1 MSLSSHTIRI
11 STGYI
16 VHVDTLKSDLM
27 VHECSAAVSAEQP
40 IDRNPRIGLAVNM
53 TAARALGIQFP
64 PTILA
69 FAEEVFE

>member
-1 MSLSSHTIRI
+1 
-11 STGYI
+11 
-16 VHVDTLKSDLM
+16 M